1 MEKLR
6 LEKEE
11 KAKKDAKK
19 AALNSR
25 LAAFGGKSKADEE
38 KRQVGKQI
46 YKGTLWMNSA
56 EQTT

>member
-38 KRQVGKQI
+38 KERKEKEEAENCPHAVGVAV
-46 YKGTLWMNSA
+46 WW
-56 EQTT
+56 